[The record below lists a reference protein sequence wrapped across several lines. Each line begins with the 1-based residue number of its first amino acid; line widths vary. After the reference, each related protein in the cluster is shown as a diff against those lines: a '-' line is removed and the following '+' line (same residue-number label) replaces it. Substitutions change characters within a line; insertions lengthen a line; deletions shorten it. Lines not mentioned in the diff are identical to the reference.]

1 MMSEMVTR
9 FCFRTTILL
18 DENGENDRR
27 YLVSLADVLATSAAV
42 RTKTINLP
50 FYYFITLEGL

>member
-1 MMSEMVTR
+1 MVIR

-18 DENGENDRR
+18 DENGENENDRR

-42 RTKTINLP
+42 RAKTKLL
-50 FYYFITLEGL
+50 F